1 MTMTIINVDQ
11 MEENL
16 LRRDLLIDEGPI
28 ENVIE
33 FAKSFNIH
41 QDITKT
47 TSYNVNII
55 NRIKARLISEGI
67 DLETVRS
74 E

>member
-11 MEENL
+11 MEQNL
-16 LRRDLLIDEGPI
+16 FRRDLLINEGSI
-28 ENVIE
+28 QDVIE
-33 FAKSFNIH
+33 FAKSFDIH

-47 TSYNVNII
+47 TSYNVNLI
-55 NRIKARLISEGI
+55 NRIKERLISEGI
-67 DLETVRS
+67 DPETVRS